1 MLRIVD
7 GDEKPAMPEVAA
19 AMDMAKAKIT
29 SGFEGREAMKRKLL
43 AIINRRWQDQMEVKL
58 YGAALFLNPNKFFEL
73 QKNDPTK
80 REVGKLRATFNEA
93 LWKMVEDYDLQA
105 IISKQADEYMNMVGH
120 AFSTPLA
127 IREQQQK
134 IPSKFHYL
142 INHLS
147 FVWLATLIQLLFS
160 FLVCWWDAYGGLAFE
175 IQSFAKRIVS
185 LCCSASGCER
195 NWSTF
200 EFVSKNCH
208 FSFYLV
214 LIDSRTA
221 PLIHYLTYR
230 FIQKR
235 NRLEHQRLNNLVYI
249 QYNRKMAARF
259 QRLREEGNIGNPLIL
274 EDFQWDNEWVDNQN
288 ETVREG
294 DDLAWAHVD
303 DAIGASSSLQGRN
316 FPRRARYESVY
327 SRRCQAAATQEERVM
342 EEEEQGNEGNEQDD
356 EEYMPNDDEE
366 VDDFGESPH
375 SSPTQA
381 GAGGEENAMDDLDLG
396 DI

>member
-1 MLRIVD
+1 
-7 GDEKPAMPEVAA
+7 
-19 AMDMAKAKIT
+19 
-29 SGFEGREAMKRKLL
+29 
-43 AIINRRWQDQMEVKL
+43 
-58 YGAALFLNPNKFFEL
+58 
-73 QKNDPTK
+73 
-80 REVGKLRATFNEA
+80 
-93 LWKMVEDYDLQA
+93 
-105 IISKQADEYMNMVGH
+105 
-120 AFSTPLA
+120 
-127 IREQQQK
+127 
-134 IPSKFHYL
+134 
-142 INHLS
+142 
-147 FVWLATLIQLLFS
+147 
-160 FLVCWWDAYGGLAFE
+160 
-175 IQSFAKRIVS
+175 
-185 LCCSASGCER
+185 
-195 NWSTF
+195 
-200 EFVSKNCH
+200 
-208 FSFYLV
+208 
-214 LIDSRTA
+214 
-221 PLIHYLTYR
+221 
-230 FIQKR
+230 
-235 NRLEHQRLNNLVYI
+235 
-249 QYNRKMAARF
+249 MAARF

-375 SSPTQA
+375 NSPTQA